1 MILKHLLLVG
11 LGGAIGSMLRFGVS
25 QWVKATHFPWATF
38 TVNIA
43 GSFLI
48 GVVLAVSLRN
58 ASFEQQ
64 WRLFLASGICGGF
77 TTFSAFSLE
86 GMALLQQQ
94 KIGLY
99 VLYVAASVLLG
110 LAATW
115 LGYILAK

>member
-1 MILKHLLLVG
+1 MILKHFLLVG
-11 LGGAIGSMLRFGVS
+11 LGGAMGSVLRFGLS
-25 QWVKATHFPWATF
+25 QWLKPTQFPWATF

-48 GVVLAVSLRN
+48 GLVFAVSLRN
-58 ASFEQQ
+58 ASFEQH

-86 GMALLQQQ
+86 GLSLLQQQ
-94 KIGLY
+94 KIGMYLLY
-99 VLYVAASVLLG
+99 VSASILLG
-110 LAATW
+110 LGATW